1 MQGYALT
8 KQILQKNGDAK
19 MGFWIYMLFVA
30 SIIPLLMV
38 GFGAYFRK
46 NAPKEI
52 NPYFGYRTKRSMR
65 NQKTWQYAHK
75 HCGRLWF
82 VIGLIM
88 LLLSYALMVV
98 MLLTLNRDSTTVGTY
113 GGIICGIQCVILIAS
128 CFPTEFA
135 LKKKFDTEK

>member
-1 MQGYALT
+1 
-8 KQILQKNGDAK
+8 

-65 NQKTWQYAHK
+65 NQETWQYAHK
-75 HCGRLWF
+75 HCGNLWF

-98 MLLTLNRDSTTVGTY
+98 MLLTLNRDSATVGTY
-113 GGIICGIQCVILIAS
+113 GSIICGIQCVVLIAS
-128 CFPTEFA
+128 SFPTEFA

>member
-1 MQGYALT
+1 
-8 KQILQKNGDAK
+8 

-30 SIIPLLMV
+30 SIIPLLMF

-65 NQKTWQYAHK
+65 NQETWQYAHK
-75 HCGRLWF
+75 HCGKLWF

-88 LLLSYALMVV
+88 LFLSYAAMVV
-98 MLLTLNRDSTTVGTY
+98 MLLTLSRDTTTVGTY
-113 GGIICGIQCVILIAS
+113 GGIVIGVQCIILIAS

>member
-1 MQGYALT
+1 
-8 KQILQKNGDAK
+8 

-46 NAPKEI
+46 KCPKNI

-65 NQKTWQYAHK
+65 NQETWQYAHK
-75 HCGRLWF
+75 HCGNLLF

-98 MLLTLNRDSTTVGTY
+98 MLLTLNRDTATVGIY
-113 GGIICGIQCVILIAS
+113 GGIICGIQCVVLIAS
-128 CFPTEFA
+128 GFLTEFA

>member
-1 MQGYALT
+1 
-8 KQILQKNGDAK
+8 

-46 NAPKEI
+46 KCPKNI

-65 NQKTWQYAHK
+65 NQETWQYAHK
-75 HCGRLWF
+75 HCGNLWF
-82 VIGLIM
+82 VIGFIM

-98 MLLTLNRDSTTVGTY
+98 MLLTLNRDSATVGTY
-113 GGIICGIQCVILIAS
+113 GGIICGIQCVVLIAS
-128 CFPTEFA
+128 SFPTEFA

>member
-1 MQGYALT
+1 
-8 KQILQKNGDAK
+8 

-65 NQKTWQYAHK
+65 NQETWQYAHK
-75 HCGRLWF
+75 HCGNLWF

-98 MLLTLNRDSTTVGTY
+98 MLLTLNRDSATVGTY

-128 CFPTEFA
+128 SFPTEFA

>member
-1 MQGYALT
+1 
-8 KQILQKNGDAK
+8 

-30 SIIPLLMV
+30 SIIPLLMF

-65 NQKTWQYAHK
+65 NQETWQYAHK

-88 LLLSYALMVV
+88 LFSSYAAMVV
-98 MLLTLNRDSTTVGTY
+98 MLLTLSRDTTTVGTY

-128 CFPTEFA
+128 CFPTGFA
-135 LKKKFDTEK
+135 LKKKKKKKK

>member
-1 MQGYALT
+1 
-8 KQILQKNGDAK
+8 

>member
-19 MGFWIYMLFVA
+19 MG
-30 SIIPLLMV
+30 
-38 GFGAYFRK
+38 
-46 NAPKEI
+46 
-52 NPYFGYRTKRSMR
+52 
-65 NQKTWQYAHK
+65 
-75 HCGRLWF
+75 
-82 VIGLIM
+82 
-88 LLLSYALMVV
+88 ALMVV

>member
-1 MQGYALT
+1 
-8 KQILQKNGDAK
+8 
-19 MGFWIYMLFVA
+19 MGFWIYMLLVV
-30 SIIPLLMV
+30 SVIPLLMF

-65 NQKTWQYAHK
+65 NQETWQYAHK
-75 HCGRLWF
+75 HCGKLWF

-98 MLLTLNRDSTTVGTY
+98 MLLTLNRDTSTVGTY
-113 GGIICGIQCVILIAS
+113 GGIICGVQLAVLIVS
-128 CFPTEFA
+128 CFPTELA
-135 LKKKFDTEK
+135 LKKKFDTEE

>member
-1 MQGYALT
+1 
-8 KQILQKNGDAK
+8 

-38 GFGAYFRK
+38 GFGAYFSK

-52 NPYFGYRTKRSMR
+52 NSYFGYRTKRSMR
-65 NQKTWQYAHK
+65 NQETWQYAHK
-75 HCGRLWF
+75 HCGKLWF

-98 MLLTLNRDSTTVGTY
+98 MLLTLNRDPSTVGTY
-113 GGIICGIQCVILIAS
+113 GGIICVVQLAVLIVS
-128 CFPTEFA
+128 CFPTELA

>member
-1 MQGYALT
+1 
-8 KQILQKNGDAK
+8 

-75 HCGRLWF
+75 HCGNLWF

-98 MLLTLNRDSTTVGTY
+98 MLLTLNRDSATVGTY
-113 GGIICGIQCVILIAS
+113 GSIICGIQCVVLIAS
-128 CFPTEFA
+128 SFPTEFA